1 MSVLFDALAYA
12 LKRPSLHTVGF
23 WNLLAGVIGG
33 FMALYSGYLAERHLL
48 GTEIPGD
55 LIAAHRYVALG
66 AIILFGILLC
76 ARLIQ
81 SRPAG
86 SFNLRGAPGYLLL
99 AIIAGGLLGS
109 SGRSGHQL
117 VFEAAAGVMQP
128 ERPRVAVLPDA
139 GASHHAVWAFG
150 SPGKPTYGR
159 PSLSPRTARVRA
171 GLYLRRISPGKPLLR
186 NRNGCKE
193 VHIPLLHNNLPVAG
207 VRVDPETGR
216 LLARGEYVCAK
227 TVRMGAQDLAR
238 HIRES
243 LANASVGATAW
254 QGGHGAYWNVPFF
267 RSGKMIDI
275 LRISVFDG
283 SLVPLT
289 TEPVARE

>member
-12 LKRPSLHTVGF
+12 LKRPSLYTVGF

-33 FMALYSGYLAERHLL
+33 FMALYSGYQAERHLL

-55 LIAAHRYVALG
+55 LIASHRYVALG

-76 ARLIQ
+76 VRLIQ
-81 SRPAG
+81 SRPWR
-86 SFNLRGAPGYLLL
+86 SFDLRWAPGYLLV
-99 AIIAGGLLGS
+99 AIIAGGLLAS

-128 ERPRVAVLPDA
+128 EQPRVAVLPDA
-139 GASHHAVWAFG
+139 GASHYAVWAFG
-150 SPGKPTYGR
+150 PPGKPAYGR
-159 PSLSPRTARVRA
+159 PSLSPGTARLRA
-171 GLYLRRISPGKPLLR
+171 GLYLRKISPGKPLIR
-186 NRNGCKE
+186 VRNGCKE
-193 VHIPLLHNNLPVAG
+193 VHIPLLHKNLPVAA

-216 LLARGEYVCAK
+216 LLARSEYVCAK
-227 TVRMGAQDLAR
+227 KIRMRTQDLAR

-243 LANASVGATAW
+243 LAQARVGATAW

-267 RSGKMIDI
+267 QSGKMIDI
-275 LRISVFDG
+275 LRISIFDG

-289 TEPVARE
+289 TGPDASE

>member
-23 WNLLAGVIGG
+23 WNLLTGVIGG
-33 FMALYSGYLAERHLL
+33 FVALYSGYLAERRLL
-48 GTEIPGD
+48 GMEIPGD
-55 LIAAHRYVALG
+55 LINSHRYFALG
-66 AIILFGILLC
+66 AMILFGALLC

-81 SRPAG
+81 SRPWR
-86 SFNLRGAPGYLLL
+86 SFDLRGAPGYLLI
-99 AIIAGGLLGS
+99 AIIAGGLLAS
-109 SGRSGHQL
+109 SGRSGNQL

-128 ERPRVAVLPDA
+128 EQPRVAVLPEA

-150 SPGKPTYGR
+150 PSGKPAYGR

-171 GLYLRRISPGKPLLR
+171 GLYLRSISPGKPLLR
-186 NRNGCKE
+186 IRNGCKE
-193 VHIPLLHNNLPVAG
+193 VHIPLLHENLPVAG
-207 VRVDPETGR
+207 VRVDPLTGR
-216 LLARGEYVCAK
+216 FLARSEYICAK
-227 TVRMGAQDLAR
+227 EIRMGAQALEA

-243 LANASVGATAW
+243 LDQARVGATAW

-267 RSGKMIDI
+267 KSGKMISI

-289 TEPVARE
+289 TEPVASE